1 MHTCTSTYTQSYI
14 CQTCAYTNCQSY
26 LNFTCTHI
34 LVKEYFPCIQ
44 TFVFVFGDVS
54 FSCFLC
60 YKYKKLFLILTPMVL
75 PVLVYIQFYFI
86 FFFRPGNFY
95 NVYKLAGNSTSL
107 ECICYV
113 QILLMSQGLRL
124 V

>member
-1 MHTCTSTYTQSYI
+1 MHIYTSTYTQSYI

-86 FFFRPGNFY
+86 FFLNRGIFTTYINLLEIVPVW
-95 NVYKLAGNSTSL
+95 NVFVMYRF
-107 ECICYV
+107 CYCPK
-113 QILLMSQGLRL
+113 G
-124 V
+124 